1 MKEEQ
6 LIKSPDRV
14 KDVGEVFTPRRIVE
28 LMLDQ
33 PEITAKIND
42 LTATFLEPSA
52 GEGAFLVEILR
63 RKMDVALQSSH
74 TVQEYGDNAL
84 IALSSLYG
92 IEFME
97 DNVEM
102 LVMNMNEQF
111 LRSYYQGIHQLQP
124 EEDVSELTD
133 GNVLKSAK
141 TLIQANM
148 AQGNALTQLDNQ
160 GNPIMFSEWKL
171 LGKQHGYQYVQRR
184 EYTLTAIIEHANEPE
199 KDEDPYEEV
208 SLFAKP
214 EEKKSSVTRE
224 YDPCR
229 LVDVYQTQPQ
239 NP

>member
-6 LIKSPDRV
+6 LIKSPNRV
-14 KDVGEVFTPRRIVE
+14 KDVGEVFTPKRIVE
-28 LMLDQ
+28 FMLDQ

-42 LTATFLEPSA
+42 LPATFLEPSA

-63 RKMDVALQSSH
+63 RKMDVALLSSH

-111 LRSYYQGIHQLQP
+111 LRSYYQGLHQLQP

-171 LGKQHGYQYVQRR
+171 LGKQHGFQYVQRL
-184 EYTLTAIIEHANEPE
+184 EYTFSAIIEHAQEPVPE
-199 KDEDPYEEV
+199 TPYEEI
-208 SLFAKP
+208 SLFAPP
-214 EEKKSSVTRE
+214 EEKKSSVIRE

-229 LVDVYQTQPQ
+229 LVDIYQTQSKER
-239 NP
+239 

>member
-14 KDVGEVFTPRRIVE
+14 KDVGEVFTPKRIVE
-28 LMLDQ
+28 FMLDQ

-42 LTATFLEPSA
+42 LPATFLEPSA

-63 RKMDVALQSSH
+63 RKMDVALLSSH

-111 LRSYYQGIHQLQP
+111 LRSYYQGLHQLQP

-171 LGKQHGYQYVQRR
+171 LGKQHGFLYVQRL
-184 EYTLTAIIEHANEPE
+184 EYTFTAIIEHAQEPVPE
-199 KDEDPYEEV
+199 TPYEEV
-208 SLFAKP
+208 SLFAPP
-214 EEKKSSVTRE
+214 EGKKSSVTRE
-224 YDPCR
+224 YAPCR
-229 LVDVYQTQPQ
+229 LVDVYQTQSQ